1 MKNVTLKGKNIL
13 ITGARGF
20 VGNNL
25 MQHLGQLGA
34 HVYGISHSSESKNV
48 IKANI
53 LDYAKVSSIVKDKK
67 ITICFHL
74 AGEALVEAGQ
84 ERPYDTFKTNIEG
97 TLNILEIAR
106 VYGLE
111 RIVIASSS
119 HVYGK
124 NRVPYFEGYTPRPS
138 RPYETSKA
146 CMDLIAKSYADTFD
160 LPVLIP
166 RFVNIYGPGDLNF
179 HRLIPKTIRNILE
192 GNNPTMWGG
201 DAVRDYLYIDDA
213 IQAYVALA
221 TIAIAKVGN
230 NRIFNFGSN
239 NTISVKELIGKIIAL
254 AGSDVEI
261 NRVDD
266 KREAEIKSQYVSFK
280 KANRL
285 LHWQPKTSLDK
296 GLEKTIIW
304 YKEFLA
310 VFPHHI

>member
-1 MKNVTLKGKNIL
+1 MKDITVKGKNIL
-13 ITGARGF
+13 VTGVRGF

-25 MQHLGQLGA
+25 MQRLGQLGA
-34 HVYGISHSSESKNV
+34 HVYGISHSSESKNI

-53 LDYAKVSSIVKDKK
+53 LDYTKVNSIVKDKK

-97 TLNILEIAR
+97 TLNMLEIGR
-106 VYGLE
+106 VHGLE

-146 CMDLIAKSYADTFD
+146 CMDLIAKSYADTFN

-192 GNNPTMWGG
+192 GKDPTMWGG
-201 DAVRDYLYIDDA
+201 DAIRDYLYIDDA
-213 IQAYVALA
+213 IEAYVALG
-221 TIAIAKVGN
+221 TIGIAKVGT

-285 LHWQPKTSLDK
+285 LHWQPKTNLDN
-296 GLEKTIIW
+296 GLGKTISW

-310 VFPHHI
+310 VSPHHL

>member
-1 MKNVTLKGKNIL
+1 MKNIILKGKNIL
-13 ITGARGF
+13 VTGARGF
-20 VGNNL
+20 VGDNL
-25 MQHLGQLGA
+25 MQCLGQLGA
-34 HVYGISHSSESKNV
+34 HVYGISRSSESKNI

-53 LDYAKVSSIVKDKK
+53 LDYAKVSSIVKDKR

-97 TLNILEIAR
+97 TLNMLEIAR

-111 RIVIASSS
+111 RIIIASSS

-146 CMDLIAKSYADTFD
+146 CMDLIATSYADTFN

-179 HRLIPKTIRNILE
+179 NRLIPRTIKSILGGSE
-192 GNNPTMWGG
+192 PTMWSG

-221 TIAIAKVGN
+221 TIAISRAGN

-239 NTISVKELIGKIIAL
+239 NTISVKELIGKIIVL
-254 AGSDVEI
+254 AESDVEI
-261 NRVDD
+261 NKIDD

-285 LHWQPKTSLDK
+285 LNWQPKTSLEK
-296 GLEKTIIW
+296 GLRKTISW
-304 YKEFLA
+304 YEEF
-310 VFPHHI
+310 FTKKK